1 MTPTHNPEPLL
12 RVENLSVTYK
22 SRHTTIKA
30 NNDVSLYL
38 DPGETLGIVGESG
51 SGKSTLGDA
60 ILGFAPV
67 TSGRIIFRG
76 EDITHADA
84 KRRRKLTKDIQV
96 IFQNPYGSLNP
107 SRTIGQI
114 LSEPLIA
121 QGLEPSSSQ
130 RGRKVREWLDLVGL
144 PATAA
149 TKYPG
154 DFSGGQRQRIAI
166 ARALLT
172 EPELVICD
180 EAVSALDLSIQ
191 AQILNLLR
199 DLQVRLNLSYLFITH
214 DLAVVEHVSQRIAV
228 MHHGRLVETGSASS
242 IISSPQNP
250 YTRELVN
257 AVPSPDPTIQRQR
270 RQQRT
275 AAL

>member
-1 MTPTHNPEPLL
+1 MTLIHNPEPLL

-22 SRHTTIKA
+22 GRHTAVIA
-30 NNDVSLYL
+30 NDNISLHL
-38 DPGETLGIVGESG
+38 DAGETLGVVGESG

-67 TSGRIIFRG
+67 TAGRIIFRG
-76 EDITHADA
+76 EDITNADI
-84 KRRRKLTKDIQV
+84 KRRRELTKDIQV

-114 LSEPLIA
+114 LSEPLLA
-121 QGLEPSSSQ
+121 HGLERNPSQ
-130 RGRKVREWLDLVGL
+130 RGKKIREWLELVGL
-144 PATAA
+144 PGSAD

-166 ARALLT
+166 ARALLI

-191 AQILNLLR
+191 AQILNLLL
-199 DLQVRLNLSYLFITH
+199 DLQARLNLSYLFITH

-228 MHHGRLVETGSASS
+228 MYRGRVVETGTAKGV
-242 IISSPQNP
+242 ISSPQDP
-250 YTRELVN
+250 YTRKLID